1 VSGVIER
8 TRIALRTSA
17 VRHQLQAVA
26 AGKSDSLAV
35 NLDGAALDLAALV
48 DQVTAGQPLGS
59 LAHLRLAATFQRSGI
74 TDIVIDQL
82 GAPEAYWRTRS
93 ARLSGTLGMEHAV
106 NWISPLLSAKEP
118 AVRDSAARALGRI
131 GGTRSA
137 EALLRA
143 IRREGLRR
151 TLLVELARAAPD
163 LFLEAALCQTNR
175 NRARTA
181 VAIAAGLRGRRAAV
195 APLLALL
202 ASGSRRE
209 RAASCR
215 ALGWLKAEI
224 AVPAVAESL
233 ADTDWRVRMSAAKA
247 LARLG
252 GDTCAVMLEP
262 LRSDPNMRVRKT
274 VLFAMRRLLNSA
286 KSPRWW
292 TWR

>member
-1 VSGVIER
+1 VIER

-48 DQVTAGQPLGS
+48 NQVTAGQPLGS

-93 ARLSGTLGMEHAV
+93 AQLSGTLGLEHAV

-262 LRSDPNMRVRKT
+262 LRTDPNMRVRKT
-274 VLFAMRRLLNSA
+274 VLFAMRRLHNKA

-292 TWR
+292 AWR